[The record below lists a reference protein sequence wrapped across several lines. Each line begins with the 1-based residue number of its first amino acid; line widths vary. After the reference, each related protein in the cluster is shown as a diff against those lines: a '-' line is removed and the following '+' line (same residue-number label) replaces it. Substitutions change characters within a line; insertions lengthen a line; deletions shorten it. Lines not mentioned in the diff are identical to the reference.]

1 MLFSNIDS
9 DSAELT
15 KRHHVKKL
23 FDDTVTVKH
32 FYFEAVTFVASYM
45 KF

>member
-1 MLFSNIDS
+1 MLLSNTDS

-15 KRHHVKKL
+15 KRHHVRKL
-23 FDDTVTVKH
+23 FDYPVIVKH